1 MTFSELLIVA
11 MRRCEIP
18 LRFEPGAEEA
28 MASTVSEV
36 VRAWV
41 ESHDPATP
49 ATDFAYGQRSVIR
62 ELIEELDGTRPL
74 PE

>member
-1 MTFSELLIVA
+1 MIFPELLIEA

-28 MASTVSEV
+28 MAGTVSAV

-41 ESHDPATP
+41 ESHEPAAP
-49 ATDFAYGQRSVIR
+49 SSDFDYGRRSVIR
-62 ELIEELDGTRPL
+62 ELIEELDGSRPL